1 MTDQALSLEDKFY
14 RDLCEGE
21 GDEEAA
27 ARALKAFAY
36 AWSKRYAR
44 EVPAGTA
51 TLFALNAVMKSI
63 GHFMAMQD
71 ERARAAMGPG
81 GTA

>member
-1 MTDQALSLEDKFY
+1 MTDRSLSLEEKFH
-14 RDLCEGE
+14 RALSEE
-21 GDEEAA
+21 QGDEEAA
-27 ARALKAFAY
+27 ARALKEFAY
-36 AWSKRYAR
+36 AWARRYAP

-51 TLFALNAVMKSI
+51 TLFALNAAMKSI

-71 ERARAAMGPG
+71 ERARAAMQVG